1 MHATDVLNNT
11 PAAEFKDKIGEVL
24 AVDSWLWFLVLENVF
39 TDDDS
44 YWHKGC
50 DFMIYFEPE
59 SGRIFPIEHDGNEA
73 FTARDVR
80 LNPFEHEDNANRPVI
95 SKLLAVPEF
104 RQRYIAHMRTV
115 LEEDF
120 NPEILNAT
128 IDQYE
133 KVIESAVE
141 DDPKKDFSLSQ
152 FRSAITALKD
162 SIQTRHEYLTSHP
175 DLSKAPPAISSV
187 SLASVATSNSPAPVM
202 ATVTAAS
209 GEGVNSVF
217 VYYTPEGRIDPYESA
232 EMFDDGNHDD
242 LQAND
247 GVYGASIP
255 GFPAGEKVWY
265 YVEARSANTSNTAVF
280 HPAMAEIAPLSYRV
294 ASLPSDQASPVI
306 INELMASNETII
318 MDPQEEFD
326 DWIELHNVTGDQVD
340 LSGWYLSD
348 NPGNPRKWEL
358 PANTVIEAN
367 GYLIIWA
374 DEDGNAPEGLH
385 ASFKLS
391 ADGESLSLASPDG
404 ADNHIMDQVEFGP
417 QEQDISLGRISSD
430 DSTYETLV
438 PTPGG
443 PNL

>member
-1 MHATDVLNNT
+1 
-11 PAAEFKDKIGEVL
+11 
-24 AVDSWLWFLVLENVF
+24 
-39 TDDDS
+39 
-44 YWHKGC
+44 
-50 DFMIYFEPE
+50 
-59 SGRIFPIEHDGNEA
+59 
-73 FTARDVR
+73 
-80 LNPFEHEDNANRPVI
+80 
-95 SKLLAVPEF
+95 
-104 RQRYIAHMRTV
+104 MRTV

-128 IDQYE
+128 IDRYE

-152 FRSAITALKD
+152 FRSALAALKD
-162 SIQTRHEYLTSHP
+162 SIQTRHEYLISHP
-175 DLSKAPPAISSV
+175 DLSKAPPVISSV
-187 SLASVATSNSPAPVM
+187 SLASVATSNSPTPVM
-202 ATVTAAS
+202 ATVMGAS

-265 YVEARSANTSNTAVF
+265 YVEARSANASNTAVF
-280 HPAMAEIAPLSYRV
+280 HPAKAEVAPLSYRV
-294 ASLPSDQASPVI
+294 TSLTSDQDSPVI
-306 INELMASNETII
+306 INELMASNATII
-318 MDPQEEFD
+318 MDPQGEFD

-340 LSGWYLSD
+340 LSGWHLSD

-430 DSTYETLV
+430 DSAYEENLV